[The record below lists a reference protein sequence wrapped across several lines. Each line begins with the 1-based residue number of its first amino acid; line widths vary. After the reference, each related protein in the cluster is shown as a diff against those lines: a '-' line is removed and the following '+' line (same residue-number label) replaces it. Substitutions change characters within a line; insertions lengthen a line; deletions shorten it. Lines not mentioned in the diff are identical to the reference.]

1 MKMRCIF
8 MEDFGLLMILSL
20 VLIIGYV
27 LSGNVDKMLEGM
39 RNNKK

>member
-1 MKMRCIF
+1 MKMGCIF

>member
-1 MKMRCIF
+1 

-27 LSGNVDKMLEGM
+27 LSGNVDKMLEEM

>member
-1 MKMRCIF
+1 